1 MEERDIRLL
10 FQADHWKS
18 ALVVPRQEADGWQV
32 VVEPKSEDEP
42 SELLTC
48 KRGGTRIFKTS
59 DSALA
64 WCQQMGFGFVKV
76 QLAPMDAGV
85 SLFKNSLHKGH
96 SILLV
101 EDNEDEADLAIH
113 ALRRNKIAENIIVK
127 RDGMEAIDYLFDE
140 IMDSSQLPSLII
152 LDLSLPR
159 LSGLEVLE
167 KIRSHQRT
175 KCLPVV
181 VLTKSEQSSD
191 IKKSYELGINS
202 YVFKPNDFAEF
213 NHVIEQLGTYWSELN
228 ILPIQ

>member
-18 ALVVPRQEADGWQV
+18 ASVIPRAESDGWQV
-32 VVEPKSEDEP
+32 VLEPKSPDEP
-42 SELLTC
+42 QELLTC

-64 WCQQMGFGFVKV
+64 WCQQIGFGFVKV
-76 QLAPMDAGV
+76 QLASPEVQPGRCERILPM
-85 SLFKNSLHKGH
+85 SI

-101 EDNEDEADLAIH
+101 EDNQDEAKLAIH
-113 ALRRNKIAENIIVK
+113 ALKKNNIAENIVVK
-127 RDGMEAIDYLFDE
+127 RDGKEAIDYLSNE
-140 IMDSSQLPSLII
+140 IMDPSELPSLII

-159 LSGLEVLE
+159 LGGLEVLE
-167 KIRSHQRT
+167 RIRNHEKT

-181 VLTKSEQSSD
+181 VLTKSALSSD
-191 IKKSYELGINS
+191 IRKSYELGINS
-202 YVFKPNDFAEF
+202 YVFKPHDFKEF

-228 ILPIQ
+228 IIPMH

>member
-18 ALVVPRQEADGWQV
+18 AFVVPRDEADGWQV
-32 VVEPKSEDEP
+32 VLEPKSSDE
-42 SELLTC
+42 ELEILTC

-64 WCQQMGFGFVKV
+64 WCQQIGFGFVKV
-76 QLAPMDAGV
+76 QLAPFEAGITECQKTMPM
-85 SLFKNSLHKGH
+85 SN

-101 EDNEDEADLAIH
+101 EDNQDEAELAIH
-113 ALRRNKIAENIIVK
+113 ALKKNKIAENIILK
-127 RDGMEAIDYLFDE
+127 RDGKEAIDYLFDE
-140 IMDSSQLPSLII
+140 VMDSSQLPSLII

-167 KIRSHQRT
+167 EIRKNKST

-181 VLTKSEQSSD
+181 VLTKSDRSGD
-191 IKKSYELGINS
+191 IRKSYELGINS
-202 YVFKPNDFAEF
+202 YVFKPTNFRDF
-213 NHVIEQLGTYWSELN
+213 NKVVEQLGIYWSELN
-228 ILPIQ
+228 IIPMH